1 MAPDKYSAVWVSHT
15 SIADFLQC
23 ERAYELKHVYKD
35 PKTNHKIKIMSAPL
49 ALGQAVHEVIESL
62 SVLPVKDRFS
72 TLLMDR
78 FDESWKKVTG
88 KRGGFRDVDSEEQ
101 YKKRGREMIAKVS
114 KNPGPIARK
123 AVKIQGDL
131 PHYFL
136 SEEDNI
142 ILCGKIDW
150 LEYLEE
156 TDTVHIIDFKTGNHA
171 ESSSSLQLPIYLLL
185 VANTQKRSVSKAS
198 YWYLAKDED
207 PIEQELP
214 NKDEAYDT
222 ILDIAKRMKT
232 ARKLGKFKCPGG
244 TDGCSYCLP
253 YEAILKG
260 EGEFVF
266 VDTYNTDTY
275 ILTKQSVTKMD
286 ESVIL

>member
-1 MAPDKYSAVWVSHT
+1 MTPDKYSAVWVSHT
-15 SIADFLQC
+15 SITDFLQC

-72 TLLMDR
+72 TILMDR

-88 KRGGFRDVDSEEQ
+88 KRGGFRDADSEEQ
-101 YKKRGREMIAKVS
+101 YKKRGREMISRVT
-114 KNPGPIARK
+114 KNPGPIARR

-150 LEYLEE
+150 LEYMED
-156 TDTVHIIDFKTGNHA
+156 TDSVHIIDFKTGNNA
-171 ESSSSLQLPIYLLL
+171 ESSNSLQLPIYLLL
-185 VANTQKRSVSKAS
+185 VGNTQKRPVSKAS

-214 NKDEAYDT
+214 NKDDAYET

-244 TDGCSYCLP
+244 ADGCGYCLP
-253 YEAILKG
+253 YEGILKG
-260 EGEFVF
+260 EGEFIF

-275 ILTKQSVTKMD
+275 ILTKQSVTRKD